1 MYAHVPPQS
10 PEDWLASVSIVPLSP
25 GDGGCTS
32 DPTGSKDVRLPGNSR
47 SAILD
52 EPVCLNAGGRY
63 FVDITFKKEQHSNP
77 QFSSH
82 ILIDSIGLIPR
93 IESVQDLCSQRD
105 LDSYRSFRC
114 IGLAAEAGQQEP
126 WPEVCED
133 LVKSMSARINGAVA
147 CRCNIHG
154 SLGPTCSKLGGVCD
168 CKPNVIGRCCETCV
182 PQTYGFGPDGCQPC
196 ACDPRGSLSELCDQV
211 RGQCPCR
218 REVGGRSCDRCQP
231 GYWGFPLCR
240 PCECN
245 GLAELCDPD
254 TGVCL
259 DCREHSTGDSCERSA
274 PRSPLRLKGALRTP
288 ACVRTRWAAGRFFA
302 SFCSREPETHGL
314 TCNCLPGHTGPH
326 CDSCAAGFYGNLTVP
341 GTLCEECPCNNNIDP
356 EDSGACDRVTGACL
370 RCLHHTQGT
379 HCQQCRPGYYGDP
392 LAHGC
397 KGKQWIPV
405 SSPPASTCPQL
416 EQGTSC
422 A

>member
-1 MYAHVPPQS
+1 
-10 PEDWLASVSIVPLSP
+10 
-25 GDGGCTS
+25 
-32 DPTGSKDVRLPGNSR
+32 
-47 SAILD
+47 
-52 EPVCLNAGGRY
+52 
-63 FVDITFKKEQHSNP
+63 
-77 QFSSH
+77 
-82 ILIDSIGLIPR
+82 
-93 IESVQDLCSQRD
+93 
-105 LDSYRSFRC
+105 
-114 IGLAAEAGQQEP
+114 
-126 WPEVCED
+126 
-133 LVKSMSARINGAVA
+133 
-147 CRCNIHG
+147 
-154 SLGPTCSKLGGVCD
+154 
-168 CKPNVIGRCCETCV
+168 
-182 PQTYGFGPDGCQPC
+182 
-196 ACDPRGSLSELCDQV
+196 
-211 RGQCPCR
+211 
-218 REVGGRSCDRCQP
+218 CDRCQP

-259 DCREHSTGDSCERSA
+259 DCREHSTGDSCES
-274 PRSPLRLKGALRTP
+274 
-288 ACVRTRWAAGRFFA
+288 CVVGYYGNPVSREPCDPCLCPDTLGSGRFFA

-397 KGKQWIPV
+397 KV
-405 SSPPASTCPQL
+405 SLQTTSPAERRWWSEVNGTQTHKRRNMFLLQLASLLSKFQYEGQYELTRPEFRDVCTEGSL
-416 EQGTSC
+416 LSSHGGTSSSAEPTSC
-422 A
+422 RENVTIQLDLEAEFHFTHLIMTF